1 LNIALIERKY
11 HVKIFICLLVL
22 TFIVNT
28 PEAYALFGHVA
39 AERNRREHAEQQ
51 VAISQQSIIEQQR
64 LISRWQTTAFILG
77 ISSVVL
83 LVAGAAIGSKTRRD
97 HEN

>member
-1 LNIALIERKY
+1 
-11 HVKIFICLLVL
+11 VKIFICLLVL
-22 TFIVNT
+22 TFSVNT

-39 AERNRREHAEQQ
+39 AERNRRERAEQQ
-51 VAISQQSIIEQQR
+51 LVQVQQNIIEQQR
-64 LISRWQTTAFILG
+64 LINRWQTTAFILG

-83 LVAGAAIGSKTRRD
+83 LVAGAAIGGKTRRD